1 MLPEDTIS
9 VIMGIKYCRPELDT
23 LRRSLDSILAQ
34 TYAEFELLI
43 CERGS
48 SHLAKE
54 LLADYASRDPR
65 VRVIDGSGAGSFS
78 EQLNICL
85 GQSRGAWIA
94 RMDDDDYSEPER
106 FEKQLAY
113 LRTHGGTAFVGCNVR
128 LIQDGGDV
136 GAQCFPENPQVRDFL
151 RGEGYDLPQQPDD
164 DAPLLR
170 QLSRRLCCEADFP
183 HEIGVFLGYPLPD
196 VVGFIEN
203 EGRNF
208 TCCGCWKA
216 YGDPA
221 AARQHFAQLNK
232 CTAVYLRLFHSG
244 TPIQRLAVAA

>member
-1 MLPEDTIS
+1 MTNQKDSKRQAAAAAFFLQYWLANPNYIFCISIASQGTIAENRQGGREMERNFETVMIEQCAPVLAGLKPAGLFRYETRDCADLARRVRS
-9 VIMGIKYCRPELDT
+9 WNEQLDEKGLCVRVLKGCMRT
-23 LRRSLDSILAQ
+23 HQYLVYVYRESRLRVLLAQ
-34 TYAEFELLI
+34 
-43 CERGS
+43 
-48 SHLAKE
+48 
-54 LLADYASRDPR
+54 
-65 VRVIDGSGAGSFS
+65 
-78 EQLNICL
+78 
-85 GQSRGAWIA
+85 
-94 RMDDDDYSEPER
+94 
-106 FEKQLAY
+106 
-113 LRTHGGTAFVGCNVR
+113 
-128 LIQDGGDV
+128 
-136 GAQCFPENPQVRDFL
+136 PQVRDFL

-216 YGDPA
+216 YGDPSA
-221 AARQHFAQLNK
+221 AQRHFAQLNK
-232 CTAVYLRLFHSG
+232 CTAVYLRLFRNG